1 MRRANPAGLETLGQE
16 MYSLNLTTGLSV
28 KYLTCSNRIFK
39 FSPKPAKG
47 KSARLFSPC
56 LRATHWQTKHDFT
69 MLAFCGKRGG
79 EVKDLQLLQ
88 DLAQEI
94 GKGENGEIG
103 RGK

>member
-1 MRRANPAGLETLGQE
+1 
-16 MYSLNLTTGLSV
+16 
-28 KYLTCSNRIFK
+28 
-39 FSPKPAKG
+39 
-47 KSARLFSPC
+47 
-56 LRATHWQTKHDFT
+56 
-69 MLAFCGKRGG
+69 MLAFCDKERG